1 MDFDLP
7 PSLQVSSI
15 PWERILPPLF
25 PWWNGTIGPYSW
37 TLTELL
43 ILVSEHTGVAQIA
56 CDHNRFTVQ
65 VDVKHFS
72 PEDLLVKVVGD
83 YVVYNYQILDMSDI
97 QDHIPNEVDIMALES
112 AMSTEG
118 MLVISAPLT
127 QQDITADLHAQTH
140 MQFPQLM
147 FRFFFSSSL
156 F

>member
-83 YVVYNYQILDMSDI
+83 YVVVEGKHEQKRHVRYTRPGFQTLCDSFPRGQSLLGKGFGLDNGVWLLVGNI
-97 QDHIPNEVDIMALES
+97 GPES
-112 AMSTEG
+112 GDGEA
-118 MLVISAPLT
+118 
-127 QQDITADLHAQTH
+127 
-140 MQFPQLM
+140 
-147 FRFFFSSSL
+147 
-156 F
+156 